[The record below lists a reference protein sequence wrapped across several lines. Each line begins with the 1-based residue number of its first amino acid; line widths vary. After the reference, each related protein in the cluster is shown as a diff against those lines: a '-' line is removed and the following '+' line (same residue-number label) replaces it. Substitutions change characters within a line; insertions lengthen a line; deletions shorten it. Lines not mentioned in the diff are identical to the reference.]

1 MMFKCSTIL
10 TTLLLIFLMT
20 ISVESDSSEDTNRC
34 KGFEEYRG
42 QIDCKYNPDDYL
54 DVPQIIARHGYPVEI
69 HIVTTSD
76 GYLLTLHRIIGSK
89 NGIKGKQPVLLSHGV
104 LGSSAD
110 WILDGDTALGY
121 LLADNGYDVWMKNDR
136 GNIYSKGHVSLPNW
150 SAQYWN
156 FSFHEMGIYDLP
168 AIVSYISNITGKG
181 GDLLYIG
188 HSMGTTQFFV
198 FSSLFPK
205 LAAKHIKL
213 MVGLAPTAYMT
224 HIRSP
229 IRYLAPFSND
239 LNWLAKHLGI
249 TEIKRE
255 SKFFEMLTFICETFQ
270 SKKICSNVLFLL
282 CPSERNET
290 NTAILPT
297 IFAHDPAGS
306 SVKNFIHYAQEIKDH
321 GNFQY
326 FDYGA
331 KQNMIIYGNATPP
344 SYPIKNI
351 QVPIYLVYAPNDMM
365 TSPIDVLRLSKKLR
379 NLAGLYKVPDNDFTH
394 LDYIFGKYVYQL
406 VYKPILKVLRNY
418 TDV

>member
-1 MMFKCSTIL
+1 ML
-10 TTLLLIFLMT
+10 TRLLLIVFT
-20 ISVESDSSEDTNRC
+20 AINVGSETYSSQDINRC
-34 KGFEEYRG
+34 NGFEEYRG
-42 QIDCKYNPDDYL
+42 HIDCKYNPDDYL
-54 DVPQIIARHGYPVEI
+54 DVPQIIARHGYPVET

-76 GYLLTLHRIIGSK
+76 GYLLTLHRIVGSK
-89 NGIKGKQPVLLSHGV
+89 NGKKGQQPVLLQHGV

-110 WILDGDTALGY
+110 WILDGDTALGK
-121 LLADNGYDVWMKNDR
+121 A
-136 GNIYSKGHVSLPNW
+136 
-150 SAQYWN
+150 
-156 FSFHEMGIYDLP
+156 
-168 AIVSYISNITGKG
+168 

-198 FSSLFPK
+198 FSSLLPEI
-205 LAAKHIKL
+205 AAKHFRL

-239 LNWLAKHLGI
+239 LNWIASHLGI

-255 SKFFEMLTFICETFQ
+255 SKFFELLTFICETFQ

-282 CPSERNET
+282 CPSEKNET

-306 SVKNFIHYAQEIKDH
+306 SVKNFIHYAQEIKDK

-344 SYPIKNI
+344 SYPIKRI

-365 TSPIDVLRLSKKLR
+365 TSSIDVLRLSKKLR
-379 NLAGLYKVPDNDFTH
+379 NLAGLYKVPDNNFTH

-406 VYKPILKVLRNY
+406 VYKPILQVLRNY
-418 TDV
+418 TNV